1 MKEADISLSNQFAYS
16 YIYSQAG
23 LILFTLKSEVSN
35 GAMKSILKKRRR
47 KKIDS
52 LFVNYFFF
60 IFNYF
65 KEFCLLLL
73 LVLIFS
79 KYLTFFE
86 NFNLIKNVDLE

>member
-35 GAMKSILKKRRR
+35 GAMKSILKKKRR

-52 LFVNYFFF
+52 HFVNYFYSFLIISMNFVFF
-60 IFNYF
+60 
-65 KEFCLLLL
+65 KL
-73 LVLIFS
+73 
-79 KYLTFFE
+79 
-86 NFNLIKNVDLE
+86 NF